1 MNCFYSFIVFLI
13 LFIIL
18 INLKLNDN
26 NKNINIALIVVIVF
40 VFVFSLFYNKTENL
54 DNTEKTEETEETKE
68 SEETSEQ
75 PKKDIKFY
83 SEDEDIIKSLFN
95 EENIIID
102 NLTIE
107 TIKSPELMNVLYP
120 VGSVVLLHDD
130 KTPKDLKFPGEWE
143 KLEGGRFLTT
153 PGNIMV
159 YKSSATVK
167 DTKMST
173 VKDIT
178 YPRYVYESSKKTY
191 KFKNME
197 KSNKDG
203 EIGEYAVKLVGNNI
217 LNHKHPVWVDFC
229 RNSRGKDGSQNAF
242 ALMGGSDSND
252 ESCYDKGSGCHREV
266 YPSRKTYIYENG
278 KKKEQTIGTVK
289 PHNNVP
295 RYVLV
300 YAYRRIK

>member
-13 LFIIL
+13 LFVIL
-18 INLKLNDN
+18 MNLKFNEN
-26 NKNINIALIVVIVF
+26 NKNINIVLIILIVF
-40 VFVFSLFYNKTENL
+40 VFVFSLFFNNAENL
-54 DNTEKTEETEETKE
+54 DNIEDKTDKKTDEPSEKSEKETR
-68 SEETSEQ
+68 
-75 PKKDIKFY
+75 KDINFY
-83 SEDEDIIKSLFN
+83 SEDKEIINSLFN
-95 EENIIID
+95 EDNIIID

-120 VGSVVLLHDD
+120 IGSVILLHDN

-143 KLEGGRFLTT
+143 KLEGGRLLTT
-153 PGNIMV
+153 PGNITV
-159 YKSSATVK
+159 YKSSASIKNTN
-167 DTKMST
+167 MST
-173 VKDIT
+173 VKTIT

-191 KFKNME
+191 EFKNME

-229 RNSRGKDGSQNAF
+229 RNSRGKGDSQNAF
-242 ALMGGSDSND
+242 ALMGGSESND

-266 YPSRKTYIYENG
+266 YPSRKTFIYENG
-278 KKKEQTIGTVK
+278 KKKEQTMGTVK